1 VEISVPAHAG
11 KRSGI
16 GLPNYA
22 GQASYVEGIGRL
34 AEFFAQS
41 SALITHRYKPLNA
54 EPLNR
59 MTDAYCFGL
68 FAASCPQAAEI
79 SCPLLRRIM
88 TV

>member
-1 VEISVPAHAG
+1 VVEISVPAHAG

-41 SALITHRYKPLNA
+41 SVLSTHYSSLQTF
-54 EPLNR
+54 E
-59 MTDAYCFGL
+59 C
-68 FAASCPQAAEI
+68 
-79 SCPLLRRIM
+79 
-88 TV
+88 